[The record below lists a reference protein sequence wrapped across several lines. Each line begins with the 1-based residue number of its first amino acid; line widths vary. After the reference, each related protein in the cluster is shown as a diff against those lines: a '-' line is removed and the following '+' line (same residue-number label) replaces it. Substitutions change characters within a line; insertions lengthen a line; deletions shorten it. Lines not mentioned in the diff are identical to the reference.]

1 MTDVKQFRLTNND
14 EIVCEIQQWN
24 DEGSDE
30 IIINKALKIVS
41 VEDYARGIRFF
52 ALRPWMSFQDD
63 PDYLHSLN
71 AAHIIVTS
79 APTPS
84 MLKYYNTC
92 LKAIKSDLAKG
103 PLKRKGVWASL
114 DEVNEQTKHLS
125 DEEVDDWLD
134 EKYGRFAQDDETF
147 TDSAVSNVIKFKPK
161 DTVH

>member
-134 EKYGRFAQDDETF
+134 EKYGRFAQDDETS

>member
-30 IIINKALKIVS
+30 IIIRKALKIVS

-134 EKYGRFAQDDETF
+134 EKYGRFAQDDETS

>member
-1 MTDVKQFRLTNND
+1 MSKVKQFKLTNND
-14 EIVCEIQQWN
+14 EIVCEVHQWN
-24 DEGSDE
+24 DEENDD
-30 IIINKALKIVS
+30 IIIKKALKIVS
-41 VEDYARGIRFF
+41 VEDYTRGIRFF

-71 AAHIIVTS
+71 SSHIIVTS
-79 APTPS
+79 APTKH

-92 LKAIKSDLAKG
+92 LKAIKGEMAKG
-103 PLKRKGVWASL
+103 PLKRKGIWASL

-134 EKYGRFAQDDETF
+134 EKYGRFAQDDIS
-147 TDSAVSNVIKFKPK
+147 DSDSSTSNVIKFRPK